1 VETMTRRL
9 ILLTMLFVFG
19 FGFAVIQQP
28 VNCSFVGGGVIAF
41 PEKKIRTDKT
51 EAESVTETVSVSLA
65 TGTYEIWLE
74 SYDEHDQTDATQPNE
89 QWHVLFGN
97 GQVSGTIRDLDDKE
111 VQISEMV
118 NSAFVLTDAIS
129 EVTAV
134 HSFYPDKSSPNSV
147 VPVCASFVR
156 IDQPTVTP
164 TTTDE
169 PPTATIEP
177 TATAIA
183 TGTLEPSATPAP
195 TFTPQAVPTY
205 CHPDNGCT
213 PGGTG

>member
-1 VETMTRRL
+1 MVNRVL
-9 ILLTMLFVFG
+9 VVIVLFVLG

-28 VNCSFVGGGVIAF
+28 VSCLMIKNNIVIF

-51 EAESVTETVSVSLA
+51 EAESVTETVAVRLA
-65 TGTYEIWLE
+65 PGTYEIWLE

-97 GQVSGTIRDLDDKE
+97 GQASGTIRDLGDTE

-118 NSAFVLTDAIS
+118 NGAFVLTDAIS

-183 TGTLEPSATPAP
+183 TGTLEPSATPQP
-195 TFTPQAVPTY
+195 TFTPQVVPTY
-205 CHPDNGCT
+205 CGPAGCT